1 MKSNVKNQNISNSV
15 GILGLGSIGLRHAR
29 NCLEENVAVF
39 GYDKSQV
46 KKIMLRNMELKLY
59 RKVLC

>member
-29 NCLEENVAVF
+29 NCLEENVAVLVMISH
-39 GYDKSQV
+39 KL
-46 KKIMLRNMELKLY
+46 KK
-59 RKVLC
+59 

>member
-1 MKSNVKNQNISNSV
+1 M

-46 KKIMLRNMELKLY
+46 KNNAQKYGIKVVS
-59 RKVLC
+59 KVLC